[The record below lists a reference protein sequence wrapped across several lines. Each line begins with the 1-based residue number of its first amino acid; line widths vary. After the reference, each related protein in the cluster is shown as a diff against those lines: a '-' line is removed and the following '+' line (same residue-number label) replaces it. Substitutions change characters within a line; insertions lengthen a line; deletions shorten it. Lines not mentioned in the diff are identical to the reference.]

1 MEKKKRRYFPDEF
14 KRQAAERVETSGL
27 SIMDVAAE
35 LGVHETQLRRWTREF
50 GRSGTGP
57 ARRPN
62 TQAQGPSPAELAAEN
77 ARLKRELQKAQT
89 ERDILKM
96 AALIDMHT
104 RKVVGWSMRETLHAS
119 IALEALDMAIRR
131 QRPAPGFA
139 IGLERMATR
148 WLTPAFGSR
157 HSIRS

>member
-35 LGVHETQLRRWTREF
+35 LGVHETQLRRWIRQF
-50 GRSGTGP
+50 GKSGTGP

-62 TQAQGPSPAELAAEN
+62 TQAQGTSPADLAAEN

-89 ERDILKM
+89 ERDILKK
-96 AALIDMHT
+96 AAFAC
-104 RKVVGWSMRETLHAS
+104 S
-119 IALEALDMAIRR
+119 LEPVA
-131 QRPAPGFA
+131 FA
-139 IGLERMATR
+139 GSLFGAATR
-148 WLTPAFGSR
+148 
-157 HSIRS
+157 

>member
-35 LGVHETQLRRWTREF
+35 LGVHETQLRRWIRQF
-50 GRSGTGP
+50 GKSGTGP

-62 TQAQGPSPAELAAEN
+62 SHAQGPSPADLAAEN

-89 ERDILKM
+89 ERDILKK
-96 AALIDMHT
+96 AAFAC
-104 RKVVGWSMRETLHAS
+104 S
-119 IALEALDMAIRR
+119 LEPVA
-131 QRPAPGFA
+131 FA
-139 IGLERMATR
+139 GSLFGAATR
-148 WLTPAFGSR
+148 
-157 HSIRS
+157 

>member
-35 LGVHETQLRRWTREF
+35 LGVHETQLRRWIRQF
-50 GRSGTGP
+50 GKSGP

-62 TQAQGPSPAELAAEN
+62 TQAQGLSPADLAAEN

-89 ERDILKM
+89 ERDILKK
-96 AALIDMHT
+96 AALIF
-104 RKVVGWSMRETLHAS
+104 GA
-119 IALEALDMAIRR
+119 
-131 QRPAPGFA
+131 
-139 IGLERMATR
+139 ATR
-148 WLTPAFGSR
+148 
-157 HSIRS
+157 